1 MIAFA
6 DVYTEACLRHG
17 EEEVLRRLPVPATT
31 EELEDRDEARY
42 LSLMS
47 RRIFRAGLRHSM
59 VDARW
64 PAFEEV
70 FHDFDVNR
78 VRMLSDDDLDAML
91 RDARLIRHW
100 RKLQAVRHNASV
112 MHELRTSHGGFGRYL
127 AAWPVTD
134 CVGLWR
140 DLHARFA
147 QLGGNSGPYFLRMAG
162 KDTFILTGDVIRA
175 LNRWGAYA
183 GDPRSLKARRTV
195 QECFNAWHQESGRP
209 QCQISRI
216 LALSID

>member
-1 MIAFA
+1 MISF
-6 DVYTEACLRHG
+6 DDIYTEACLRHG
-17 EEEVLRRLPVPATT
+17 GEEVLQRLPVPATAR
-31 EELEDRDEARY
+31 ELEDMSEARY
-42 LSLMS
+42 LSVMS

-70 FHDFDVNR
+70 FQGFDVDR
-78 VRMLSDDDLDAML
+78 VRMLSDDDLDGML

-100 RKLQAVRHNASV
+100 RKLQAVRHNAEA
-112 MHELRTSHGGFGRYL
+112 MHQLREEHGGFGRYL

-140 DLHARFA
+140 DLKKRFA

-175 LNRWGAYA
+175 LNRWGAYE
-183 GDPRSLKARRTV
+183 GDPRTLKAKEAV
-195 QECFNAWHQESGRP
+195 QDAFNMWREESGRP

>member
-1 MIAFA
+1 MISFA
-6 DVYTEACLRHG
+6 DIYTEACLRHG
-17 EEEVLRRLPVPATT
+17 EQEAQRRLPRPATAG
-31 EELEDRDEARY
+31 ELEDMDEARY

-64 PAFEEV
+64 PAFEEA
-70 FHDFDVNR
+70 FHGFDVDR

-100 RKLQAVRHNASV
+100 RKLQAVRHNAAV
-112 MHELRTSHGGFGRYL
+112 FVRYL

-140 DLHARFA
+140 DLKKRFA

-175 LNRWGAYA
+175 LNRWGAYE
-183 GDPRSLKARRTV
+183 GDPRTLKAKEAV
-195 QECFNAWHQESGRP
+195 QDAFNMWREESGRP

>member
-1 MIAFA
+1 MISFA
-6 DVYTEACLRHG
+6 DIYTEACLRHG
-17 EEEVLRRLPVPATT
+17 EQEAQRRLPRPATAG
-31 EELEDRDEARY
+31 ELEDMDEARY

-64 PAFEEV
+64 PAFEEA
-70 FHDFDVNR
+70 FHGFDVDR

-100 RKLQAVRHNASV
+100 RKLQAVRHNAAV
-112 MHELRTSHGGFGRYL
+112 LYDLRASHGGFGRYL

-140 DLHARFA
+140 DLKKRFA

-175 LNRWGAYA
+175 LNRWGAYE
-183 GDPRSLKARRTV
+183 GDPRTLKAKEAV
-195 QECFNAWHQESGRP
+195 QDAFNMWREESGRP

>member
-1 MIAFA
+1 MKTFAFI
-6 DVYTEACLRHG
+6 YEEACLRHG
-17 EEEVLRRLPVPATT
+17 EDKVLERLPRPAGAA
-31 EELEDRDEARY
+31 ELAGVADDRY

-70 FHDFDVNR
+70 FFGFDIER

-91 RDARLIRHW
+91 RDRRLIRHW
-100 RKLQAVRHNASV
+100 RKLQAVRHNAET
-112 MHELRTSHGGFGRYL
+112 MHQLREEHGGFGRYL
-127 AAWPVTD
+127 AAWPATD
-134 CVGLWR
+134 IVGLWR
-140 DLHARFA
+140 DLRTRFA

-162 KDTFILTGDVIRA
+162 KDTLILTRDVVAA

-183 GDPRSLKARRTV
+183 GEPKSVKARQAV
-195 QECFNAWHQESGRP
+195 QGAFNRWHEESGRP
-209 QCQISRI
+209 LCQISRV
-216 LALSID
+216 LALSVD